1 MIADVHWLEPLLPSP
16 LSERLLAK
24 AGEVLNHAHRI
35 AQSSYA
41 PDLPEQMAR
50 ARVINS
56 HYSNLIE
63 GIESEL
69 TRLHGS
75 VLLELGGPGLNPVY
89 AHIRAQAHFE
99 NLAIFSPMGGRDFG
113 DTFSPPL
120 ISTLHQ
126 CLFEAV
132 EGAELRLSS
141 GQDVVPGQF
150 RSLSQRQVKV
160 GRHEA
165 PCWSVV
171 DAMLHRMHQAY
182 GRQRDPRCQ
191 LIACLAFHHRLAYV
205 HPFDDGNGR
214 VGRLLLHL
222 QLQRLGFGSSLNPI
236 SKALYERREGYYV
249 ALASADQPRRGD
261 LDGRGQLTQA
271 GLVSFVEFLLT
282 AISDC
287 LPGGEE

>member
-1 MIADVHWLEPLLPSP
+1 MIAGAHWLEPLLPSP

-24 AGEVLNHAHRI
+24 AGEVLNLGHRI
-35 AQSSYA
+35 AQSSCA
-41 PDLPEQMAR
+41 SDLPEQMAR

-56 HYSNLIE
+56 HYSNLVE

-69 TRLHGS
+69 SRLHDP
-75 VLLELGGPGLNPVY
+75 VFWEPGGPGLNPVD
-89 AHIRAQAHFE
+89 AHIRAQSHLE
-99 NLAIFSPMGGRDFG
+99 NLAVFSPVGRHDFG
-113 DTFSPPL
+113 DTFSPFL

-132 EGAELRLSS
+132 EFSDRRMPS
-141 GQDVVPGQF
+141 GHEVVPGQF

-165 PCWSVV
+165 PCWSAV
-171 DAMLHRMHQAY
+171 DAMLQRMHQAY

-191 LIACLAFHHRLAYV
+191 FIACLAFHHRLAYV

-222 QLQRLGFGSSLNPI
+222 QLQRLGLASSLNPI
-236 SKALYERREGYYV
+236 SKALYERREGYYA
-249 ALASADQPRRGD
+249 ALSTADQPRRGD

-271 GLVSFVEFLLT
+271 GLVGFIEFLLC

-287 LPGGEE
+287 LPGGKG